1 MVKKQKNKRQ
11 VAKSQKR
18 KKIVKKRVIARRAKH
33 REEAKENREIERLEW
48 KYRERQTPLRKA
60 KEDQDGGVT
69 KLLKDVNDTP
79 AEKDKKIVDKLK
91 HNLEI
96 LKALEDQYFSEE
108 SEREELNQEFLD
120 AGLVT
125 MEEKMEYLKEKS
137 KKEYEEK
144 SLTDPTNYPP
154 MPSDN
159 VKPVVAKMKQVD
171 DGVGEVV
178 DIKYEKIDKSDDEK
192 SIEKEPKGGD

>member
-11 VAKSQKR
+11 IAKSQKR
-18 KKIVKKRVIARRAKH
+18 KKIVKKRVLARRAKH
-33 REEAKENREIERLEW
+33 REESKEKREIERLEW

-60 KEDQDGGVT
+60 KEYQDSGAT
-69 KLLKDVNDTP
+69 KLLKDVNNPETP
-79 AEKDKKIVDKLK
+79 VEKDKKIVDKLK

-137 KKEYEEK
+137 KKEYEESKNRKVSESYFLTPCSK
-144 SLTDPTNYPP
+144 SLKRY
-154 MPSDN
+154 
-159 VKPVVAKMKQVD
+159 
-171 DGVGEVV
+171 
-178 DIKYEKIDKSDDEK
+178 
-192 SIEKEPKGGD
+192 